1 MCAPVAFAQSG
12 FLTLLKRRSFEADN
26 SAAQLEMNI
35 ALGQTPPSVQ
45 PPPLNPLSK
54 SGSAGRPILHGVT
67 VGRSDMMQLPSK
79 MVPRFLPL
87 LSLPRGIKK
96 KELRVHFFKL
106 KITTKDEH
114 FWKSCGIYH
123 SGAADLSVRL
133 KKMDYFSQKTQ
144 NPRDSYSAKCVFY

>member
-1 MCAPVAFAQSG
+1 MCAPVAFAHSG

-45 PPPLNPLSK
+45 PPPLNPLPK

-67 VGRSDMMQLPSK
+67 VGRSDTMQLPSK

-87 LSLPRGIKK
+87 LSLPQGIKK
-96 KELRVHFFKL
+96 KELRVNFKL

-114 FWKSCGIYH
+114 F
-123 SGAADLSVRL
+123 
-133 KKMDYFSQKTQ
+133 
-144 NPRDSYSAKCVFY
+144 